1 MDGTVAA
8 YRFPFLMV
16 ADSLV
21 MKQDSK
27 YYEHFYKEMKEWE
40 HYVPLKHDLTDAV
53 EKVKW
58 AKENDAEVSDK

>member
-1 MDGTVAA
+1 
-8 YRFPFLMV
+8 
-16 ADSLV
+16 

-58 AKENDAEVSDK
+58 AKENDAEVSDKQL